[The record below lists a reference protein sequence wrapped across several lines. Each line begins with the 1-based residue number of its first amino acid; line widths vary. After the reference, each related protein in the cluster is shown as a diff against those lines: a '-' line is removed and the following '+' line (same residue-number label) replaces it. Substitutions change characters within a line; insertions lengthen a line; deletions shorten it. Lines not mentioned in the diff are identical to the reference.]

1 VKATLARLENQLMCI
16 MGSKK
21 SHLHV
26 KNTISDDLGVDG
38 DLVGSLGQS
47 PNDGVCG
54 PKTGCQSRVMDDEAD
69 GLTQRSSK

>member
-1 VKATLARLENQLMCI
+1 VKATLAALEISCRVSW
-16 MGSKK
+16 GSRE

-26 KNTISDDLGVDG
+26 KNTVSDDLGVDR

-54 PKTGCQSRVMDDEAD
+54 PKTGGQS
-69 GLTQRSSK
+69 